1 MKKILLPLLFVLGAC
16 TREYEQPVVSLALIL
31 NPQGFCATRAG
42 DPDDTRISDYNLYI
56 FNAFGVLEERVYVPY
71 RSLKLVDGKVRY
83 NTTLLRDVPYTI
95 LAAANLGYELP
106 FRTLEEA
113 REYRYHL
120 AYPDEFTQGIPMV
133 AFAEEVTL
141 GDDGLLEVPLE
152 RLMARIELSIDR
164 SRLQADVQ
172 FKVTDVRVGACPS
185 SVQLVGP
192 SKVSGPQETFNL
204 GYGKSGSQVSALNEG
219 SGAGLSRSVN
229 VYLLENCQG
238 DLLHNVLT
246 DSGKVFADGTYQ
258 EICSYIELKAEYHS
272 TARHTRAGDRL
283 IYRFYLGE
291 SLNNFDVVRNTW
303 YRITVCPRGDGLG
316 EDSWRVNKEALTG
329 S

>member
-1 MKKILLPLLFVLGAC
+1 MKKILLPFLVVLAAC
-16 TREYEQPVVSLALIL
+16 SREQEPLVSLAVIL
-31 NPQGFCATRAG
+31 NSQGAFATRAG

-56 FNAFGVLEERVYVPY
+56 FNAFGILEERVFVPY
-71 RSLKLVDGKVRY
+71 RSLKLVDGKVQY
-83 NTTLLRDVPYTI
+83 NTKLLRDVPYTI

-113 REYRYHL
+113 RAYRYHM
-120 AYPDEFTQGIPMV
+120 AYPDEFSQGLPMA
-133 AFAEEVTL
+133 AFLEDVTL
-141 GDDGLLEVPLE
+141 GDDGVLEVPLE

-164 SRLQADVQ
+164 SQLQANVQ

-185 SVQLVGP
+185 SVQLIGP
-192 SKVSGPQETFNL
+192 SKVHGRQETFNL
-204 GYGKSGSQVSALNEG
+204 GYGKTGTQVSALNEG
-219 SGAGLSRSVN
+219 SNAGLSRSVN

-238 DLLHNVLT
+238 DLLDNVIT
-246 DSGKVFADGTYQ
+246 DSGKVFADGIYQ

-272 TARHTRAGDRL
+272 PTWHTRAGDKI

-291 SLNNFDVVRNTW
+291 SLNNFDVFRNTW

>member
-1 MKKILLPLLFVLGAC
+1 MKRVLLSFLIVLAAC
-16 TREYEQPVVSLALIL
+16 TREDEQPLVSLALIL
-31 NPQGFCATRAG
+31 NPQGFCSTRAG
-42 DPDDTRISDYNLYI
+42 DPDDTRITDYNLYI
-56 FNAFGVLEERVYVPY
+56 FNAFGVLEERVFVPY
-71 RSLKLVDGKVRY
+71 RSLKLVDGKVQY
-83 NTTLLRDVPYTI
+83 STTLLKDVPYTI

-113 REYRYHL
+113 REFRYHM
-120 AYPDEFTQGIPMV
+120 AYPDEFTQGIPMS
-133 AFAEEVTL
+133 AFVEEITL

-164 SRLQADVQ
+164 SQLQADIQ

-185 SVQLVGP
+185 SVQLIGP

-204 GYGKSGSQVSALNEG
+204 GYGKTGSQVSALNEG

-238 DLLHNVLT
+238 DLLDNVLT
-246 DSGKVFADGTYQ
+246 DSGKIFTDGTYQ
-258 EICSYIELKAEYHS
+258 SICSYIELKAEYHS
-272 TARHTRAGDRL
+272 PTQHTRVGDRL

-291 SLNNFDVVRNTW
+291 SLNNFDVFRNTW
-303 YRITVCPRGDGLG
+303 YRITVGPKGDGLS

>member
-1 MKKILLPLLFVLGAC
+1 MKKILLLLLVVLGAC
-16 TREYEQPVVSLALIL
+16 TREQEPLVSLALIL
-31 NPQGFCATRAG
+31 NPQGSFATRAG

-56 FNAFGVLEERVYVPY
+56 FNAFGVLEERVFVPY
-71 RSLKLVDGKVRY
+71 RSLKLVNGKVQY
-83 NTTLLRDVPYTI
+83 STTLLRDVPYTI

-113 REYRYHL
+113 REYRYHM
-120 AYPDEFTQGIPMV
+120 AYPDEFTQGIPMAAV
-133 AFAEEVTL
+133 AENVTL
-141 GDDGLLEVPLE
+141 GDDGVLEVPLE

-164 SRLQADVQ
+164 SQLQADIQ

-185 SVQLVGP
+185 SVQLMGP
-192 SKVSGPQETFNL
+192 SKVRGPQETFNL
-204 GYGKSGSQVSALNEG
+204 GYGKTGSQVSALNEG

-238 DLLHNVLT
+238 DLLNSVLT

-258 EICSYIELKAEYHS
+258 DVCSYIEIKAEYHS
-272 TARHTRAGDRL
+272 PTRHTRAGDRI

-291 SLNNFDVVRNTW
+291 NLNNFDVVRNTW
-303 YRITVCPRGDGLG
+303 YRITVCPKGNGLG
-316 EDSWRVNKEALTG
+316 EDSWRVNKEALTD

>member
-1 MKKILLPLLFVLGAC
+1 MKKILLLLLVVLGAC
-16 TREYEQPVVSLALIL
+16 TREQEPLVSLALIL
-31 NPQGFCATRAG
+31 NPQGSFATRAG

-56 FNAFGVLEERVYVPY
+56 FNAFGVLEERVFVPY
-71 RSLKLVDGKVRY
+71 RSLKLVNGKVQY
-83 NTTLLRDVPYTI
+83 STTLLRDVPYTI

-113 REYRYHL
+113 REYRYHM
-120 AYPDEFTQGIPMV
+120 AYPDEFTQGIPMAAV
-133 AFAEEVTL
+133 AENVTL
-141 GDDGLLEVPLE
+141 GDDGVLEVPLE

-164 SRLQADVQ
+164 SQLQADIQ

-185 SVQLVGP
+185 SVQLMGP
-192 SKVSGPQETFNL
+192 SKVRGPQETFNL
-204 GYGKSGSQVSALNEG
+204 GYGKTGSQVSALNEG

-238 DLLHNVLT
+238 DLLNSVLT

-258 EICSYIELKAEYHS
+258 DVCSYIEIKAEYHS
-272 TARHTRAGDRL
+272 PTRHTRAGDRI

-291 SLNNFDVVRNTW
+291 NLNNFDVVRNTW
-303 YRITVCPRGDGLG
+303 YRITVCPKGDGLG

>member
-1 MKKILLPLLFVLGAC
+1 MKRILLLVLAVLAAC
-16 TREYEQPVVSLALIL
+16 TREQEPLVSFALIL
-31 NPQGFCATRAG
+31 TPQGSFATRAG
-42 DPDDTRISDYNLYI
+42 DPDDTRITDYNLYV
-56 FNAFGVLEERVYVPY
+56 FNAFGVLEERVFVPR
-71 RSLKLVDGKVRY
+71 RSLKLVDGKVQY

-113 REYRYHL
+113 RDYRYHM
-120 AYPDEFTQGIPMV
+120 AYPDEFTQGIPMA
-133 AFAEEVTL
+133 AFLESVTA

-164 SRLQADVQ
+164 SQLRADVQ

-192 SKVSGPQETFNL
+192 SKVSGQQETFTR
-204 GYGKSGSQVSALNEG
+204 GYAKTGTEVSALNEG
-219 SGAGLSRSVN
+219 SGAGLSRSIY

-238 DLLHNVLT
+238 DLLDNVIT

-258 EICSYIELKAEYHS
+258 DICSYIELKAEYHS
-272 TARHTRAGDRL
+272 PTWHTRVGDRI

-291 SLNNFDVVRNTW
+291 SLNNFDVFRNTW
-303 YRITVCPRGDGLG
+303 YRITVCPKGDGLG
-316 EDSWRVNKEALTG
+316 EDSWRVNKEALTD

>member
-1 MKKILLPLLFVLGAC
+1 MKKILLLLLVVLGAC
-16 TREYEQPVVSLALIL
+16 TREQEPLVSLALIL
-31 NPQGFCATRAG
+31 NPQGSFATRAG

-56 FNAFGVLEERVYVPY
+56 FNAFGVLEERVFVPY
-71 RSLKLVDGKVRY
+71 RSLKLVNGKVQY
-83 NTTLLRDVPYTI
+83 STTLLRDVPYTI

-113 REYRYHL
+113 REYRYHM
-120 AYPDEFTQGIPMV
+120 AYPDEFTQGIPMAAV
-133 AFAEEVTL
+133 AENVTL
-141 GDDGLLEVPLE
+141 GYDGVLEVPLE

-164 SRLQADVQ
+164 SQLQADIQ

-185 SVQLVGP
+185 SVQLMGP
-192 SKVSGPQETFNL
+192 SKVRGPQETFNL
-204 GYGKSGSQVSALNEG
+204 GYGKTGSQVSALNEG

-238 DLLHNVLT
+238 DLLNSVLT

-258 EICSYIELKAEYHS
+258 DVCSYIEIKAEYHS
-272 TARHTRAGDRL
+272 PTRHTRAGDRI

-291 SLNNFDVVRNTW
+291 NLNNFDVVRNTW
-303 YRITVCPRGDGLG
+303 YRITVCPKGDGLG
-316 EDSWRVNKEALTG
+316 EDSWRVNKEALTD

>member
-1 MKKILLPLLFVLGAC
+1 MKRTCILLLFLVAC
-16 TREYEQPVVSLALIL
+16 TRMTTPDKRINSTICLTTGAAV
-31 NPQGFCATRAG
+31 TRAA
-42 DPDDTRISDYNLYI
+42 DPDETLITDYNLLI
-56 FNAFGVLEERVYVPY
+56 FNSFGILEEKVFYTRRQLVLE
-71 RSLKLVDGKVRY
+71 DGKVCHR
-83 NTTLLRDVPYTI
+83 TRLLQDVPYTI

-113 REYRYHL
+113 RDYRYHM
-120 AYPDEFTQGIPMV
+120 AYPDEFTQGIPMA
-133 AFAEEVTL
+133 AFLESVTA

-164 SRLQADVQ
+164 SQLQADVQ

-192 SKVSGPQETFNL
+192 SKVSGQQETFTR
-204 GYGKSGSQVSALNEG
+204 GYAKTGTEVSALNEG
-219 SGAGLSRSVN
+219 SGAGLSRSIY

-238 DLLHNVLT
+238 DLLDNVLT
-246 DSGKVFADGTYQ
+246 DSGKVFTDGTYR

-272 TARHTRAGDRL
+272 PAWHTRAGDRI

-303 YRITVCPRGDGLG
+303 YRISVCPRGDGLG
-316 EDSWRVNKEALTG
+316 EDGWRVNKEALTG

>member
-1 MKKILLPLLFVLGAC
+1 MKKILLSLLVVLAAC
-16 TREYEQPVVSLALIL
+16 TRDYEQPLVSLAVIL
-31 NPQGFCATRAG
+31 TPQGFCPTRAG
-42 DPDDTRISDYNLYI
+42 DPDDTRITDYNLYI
-56 FNAFGVLEERVYVPY
+56 FNAFGVLEERVFVPY
-71 RSLKLVDGKVRY
+71 RSLKLTDGKVRY

-113 REYRYHL
+113 REYRYHM
-120 AYPDEFTQGIPMV
+120 AYPDEFTQGIPMA
-133 AFAEEVTL
+133 AFVEEVTL
-141 GDDGLLEVPLE
+141 GDDSLLEVPLE

-164 SRLQADVQ
+164 SQLQADVQ

-185 SVQLVGP
+185 SVQLIGP
-192 SKVSGPQETFNL
+192 SKVNGPQETFNL
-204 GYGKSGSQVSALNEG
+204 GYGKTGSQVSALNEG

-238 DLLHNVLT
+238 DLLNSVLT
-246 DSGKVFADGTYQ
+246 DSGKVFAEGTYQ
-258 EICSYIELKAEYHS
+258 SICSYIELKAEYHS
-272 TARHTRAGDRL
+272 PVWNTRAGDKI

-291 SLNNFDVVRNTW
+291 SLNNFDVFRNTW
-303 YRITVCPRGDGLG
+303 YRITVCPKGDGLS
-316 EDSWRVNKEALTG
+316 EDSWRVNKQALTG